1 LGLDLSCYTLENATV
16 QNHSVS
22 FLAEVEAMHTA
33 AHVLRF
39 SVGLGRS
46 LVMLCVLGG
55 SQFLVASD
63 AHSNANPSMLNPPQS
78 PIQLADLASLR
89 EVTGI
94 ALAPDGDSLAYTVA
108 YTDTVEDKLKTVVW
122 LARRDGSGQM
132 PATSLMTSAD
142 HPRFSPDGNHLAVL
156 SERDPQTPG
165 AQIYLLDRRGGE
177 AQATAVFKG
186 GVIDFVWSP
195 DSKKMAVIALDPP
208 EQPSAAKDPP
218 LVIDRYYFKEDVSG
232 YLRHQRAHL
241 YLLNLATG
249 VTQQLTRGD
258 FDERSPAWS
267 PDGETI
273 AYYSKRIGDPDRNET
288 FGLYIQRL
296 TSTTPQQLTTF
307 TGESGD
313 SDFMSAPVF
322 SPDSKTLAFVTGG
335 DPALIWYAVH
345 HLTSIPVS
353 GGTATILTR
362 ELDRNVMN
370 PRWSADGK
378 SIYFL
383 VEDDRN
389 QQIASVSHTGG
400 AITMLTSGRR
410 TFSTFELGP
419 KDRVTA
425 LESNP
430 SRPFEA
436 VAVDGHNTKQ
446 ISHQNDAWLSHRT
459 LAPVEEINAKSADG
473 TRVSGY
479 LITPP
484 SAVAGKRYPAI
495 LRIHGG
501 PTSQYSNAFEFDWQL
516 YAAHGYVVVA
526 GNPRGSS
533 GRGEAYAAAI
543 TADWGH
549 RDGEDVI
556 SLVDLAVA
564 KGIADPTRLGIGGWS
579 YGAILT
585 ENVIVRDT
593 RFKAAI
599 AGAGGGNW
607 LAGYGTDMYVR
618 GYETEIGVPWKNLD
632 TYLKISTPFLHA
644 DRITTPTL
652 FMVGDKDFNV
662 PLLNSEQMYEALR
675 SVGTD
680 TQLVIYPN
688 EFHGFRRPSHLTDRL
703 ARYLEWY
710 DKHLGVI
717 EAANATR

>member
-1 LGLDLSCYTLENATV
+1 M
-16 QNHSVS
+16 HS
-22 FLAEVEAMHTA
+22 A
-33 AHVLRF
+33 APVLRF
-39 SVGLGRS
+39 SVAVRRS
-46 LVMLCVLGG
+46 LVMLCVFGCT
-55 SQFLVASD
+55 QMCAVSD
-63 AHSNANPSMLNPPQS
+63 AYSNPIPSTLTQLQT

-89 EVTGI
+89 EVTGL
-94 ALAPDGDSLAYTVA
+94 ALAPDGESLAYTVS
-108 YTDTVEDKLKTVVW
+108 YTDSVEDKMKTVVW
-122 LARRDGSGQM
+122 LARRDGSGHM

-142 HPRFSPDGNHLAVL
+142 HPRFSPDGTHLAVL
-156 SERDPQTPG
+156 SERDPQTTG

-177 AQATAVFKG
+177 AQAAPVFKG

-208 EQPSAAKDPP
+208 EEASAAKDPP

-232 YLRHQRAHL
+232 YLRHQRAHR
-241 YLLNLATG
+241 YLLNVATG
-249 VTQQLTRGD
+249 TTQQLTRGD

-267 PDGETI
+267 PDGDSI
-273 AYYSKRIGDPDRNET
+273 AYYSKRVGDPDRGET
-288 FGLYIQRL
+288 FGLYLQHL
-296 TSTTPQQLTTF
+296 TSTTSQLLTTF

-313 SDFMSAPVF
+313 SEFMSAPVF
-322 SPDSKTLAFVTGG
+322 SPDSKTLAFISGG

-345 HLTSIPVS
+345 RLTTIAVT
-353 GGTATILTR
+353 GGTAAILTR
-362 ELDRNVMN
+362 ELDRNVLN

-383 VEDDRN
+383 LEDDRN
-389 QQIASVSHTGG
+389 QQIASVSRTGG
-400 AITMLTSGRR
+400 AVTTLTSGRR
-410 TFSTFELGP
+410 TFSAFELGP
-419 KDRVTA
+419 KDRITA

-430 SRPFEA
+430 SRPFEV
-436 VAVDGHNTKQ
+436 VAIDGHNTKQ
-446 ISHQNDAWLSHRT
+446 LSHQNDAWLSHRT
-459 LAPVEEINAKSADG
+459 LATVDEVSAKSADG

-479 LITPP
+479 LVTP
-484 SAVAGKRYPAI
+484 ANLVAGKRYPTI

-549 RDGEDVI
+549 RDGEDVL

-564 KGIADPTRLGIGGWS
+564 KGVADPARLGIGGWS

-618 GYETEIGVPWKNLD
+618 GYETEVGVPWKNLD

-675 SVGTD
+675 SVGTE

-703 ARYLEWY
+703 ARYLDWY
-710 DKHLGVI
+710 GKHLGVN
-717 EAANATR
+717 EAANAAH